1 MDIKEEF
8 NIMANRV
15 RTERDNIK
23 LKIHLASMDAKEEFQ
38 DAEKKWNQFKENA
51 AKITDDAIDTSEE
64 YISKA
69 KIIGDEL
76 KDTYNRISKKLR

>member
-38 DAEKKWNQFKENA
+38 YAEKKWNQFKENA
-51 AKITDDAIDTSEE
+51 EKITDDAIDTSEE
-64 YISKA
+64 YIFKA
-69 KIIGDEL
+69 KIIGEEL
-76 KDTYNRISKKLR
+76 KDTYKRISKKLR